1 MGRVYASVTGRR
13 QVAVVD
19 AKSLSVIAR
28 SPRPARTVASSMRV
42 RLPTSHRAAR
52 RGTSTVR
59 RAISAVRRKQSAA
72 RRPGRYLNP
81 MWLRRYRSI
90 GGVLA
95 SLMLAI
101 VLAVQSGIVCPDRTH
116 HHGDAMAM
124 HHHTPRA
131 PVEAAHIPLCCWA
144 LANCTSP
151 AAPAARTSADAVA
164 LRTRDTPAFAVVT
177 PRPLAFAPET
187 PPPRV

>member
-1 MGRVYASVTGRR
+1 
-13 QVAVVD
+13 
-19 AKSLSVIAR
+19 
-28 SPRPARTVASSMRV
+28 
-42 RLPTSHRAAR
+42 
-52 RGTSTVR
+52 
-59 RAISAVRRKQSAA
+59 
-72 RRPGRYLNP
+72 

-116 HHGDAMAM
+116 HDHGPAMTM
-124 HHHTPRA
+124 HHHPSRA
-131 PVEAAHIPLCCWA
+131 PAEAAHVPLCCWA

-151 AAPAARTSADAVA
+151 AAPAARGATDADA
-164 LRTRDTPAFAVVT
+164 LRTRETPVFAVVT
-177 PRPLAFAPET
+177 PRPLAFAPDT